1 MENESPTPTRVKVKV
16 TDTMNFPD
24 AIRKV
29 IEGKKITRLEWKES
43 QGEDYYALLTG
54 GFLMLHKPDNKHYQ
68 WIINDGDLEADD
80 YILI

>member
-1 MENESPTPTRVKVKV
+1 MEQSPTPTRVKVK
-16 TDTMNFPD
+16 DANLMKFPE
-24 AIRKV
+24 AMQEI
-29 IEGKKITRLEWKES
+29 INGKKVQRLEWKES
-43 QGEDYYALLTG
+43 QGEDYYSILTG